1 MNYTVD
7 WSQDADGELANLWVQ
22 NTAERQAI
30 TQAAHRIIQEL
41 RTDAHRK
48 GTPIDN
54 YRYYRDLPRAV
65 LFEVIPDD
73 GQVWIVEVRLVRP

>member
-1 MNYTVD
+1 MNYGVD

-41 RTDAHRK
+41 RRDAHRK

-54 YRYYRDLPRAV
+54 YR
-65 LFEVIPDD
+65 
-73 GQVWIVEVRLVRP
+73 

>member
-1 MNYTVD
+1 
-7 WSQDADGELANLWVQ
+7 
-22 NTAERQAI
+22 
-30 TQAAHRIIQEL
+30 L

-54 YRYYRDLPRAV
+54 YRYYRDLPLAV

-73 GQVWIVEVRLVRP
+73 GQVWIVQVRLARP